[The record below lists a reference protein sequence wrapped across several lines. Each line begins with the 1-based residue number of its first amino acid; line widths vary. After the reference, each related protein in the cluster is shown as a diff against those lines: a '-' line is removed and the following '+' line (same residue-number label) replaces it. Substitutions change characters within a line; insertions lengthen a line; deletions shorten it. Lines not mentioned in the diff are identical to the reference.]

1 MLKEV
6 TFTQWLLES
15 ARGRSELA
23 VNANNFAG
31 FKWRVPDMKGFAE
44 PLKIKVTS
52 ELEKVEFCNFQDID
66 AFSQNFCN
74 T

>member
-52 ELEKVEFCNFQDID
+52 ELEEV
-66 AFSQNFCN
+66 
-74 T
+74 